1 MRILNVIM
9 IKDGVVDNI
18 TSFGVDESRV
28 REISKEAENEFVR
41 QARYLGFGSEGEE
54 DDEDLII
61 ENGYFEPRYG
71 IYAYG
76 IYASVCL
83 TWSEIENPYES

>member
-71 IYAYG
+71 IYA
-76 IYASVCL
+76 SVCL